1 MLKERTAAL
10 SAKPPPPK
18 GMLDA
23 IVDQPSSSA
32 PVQKDT
38 ILPTPINSAQEVA
51 ITAETMLEMGM
62 HGVVRGV
69 AVDVLFE

>member
-10 SAKPPPPK
+10 KPKHSPPK